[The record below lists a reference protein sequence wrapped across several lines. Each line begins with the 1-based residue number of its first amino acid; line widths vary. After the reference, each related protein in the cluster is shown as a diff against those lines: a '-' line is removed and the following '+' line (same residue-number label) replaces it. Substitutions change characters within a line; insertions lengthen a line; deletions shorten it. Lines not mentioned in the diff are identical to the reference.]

1 MFKRMNRFILLLMS
15 VLLLAVPAGYP
26 AYAKGLSGKAQRI
39 QEIKQLPASER
50 FISLDDKGT
59 LEDALALLPGEW
71 EVVLEDGSSS
81 DVPVSWECLDD
92 FYDDSYSSFVF
103 QGSIAD
109 DDILGDFDEKD
120 LESLRIEISYEN
132 EVETITGPGDSIH
145 SYRILSPNSLILEID
160 REQQALNGGYDSS
173 VDTGFIQED
182 KASSEIV
189 LSDTAVSVFKAM
201 SPGKGNYLYNQL
213 SDTEKVFYDNIDK
226 YVTQYLYYGS
236 KMLNPTGLQDKSYTT
251 SYIEA
256 PGLSQDEALWVA
268 RIYLFDNPQAFFL
281 GTGYWFVPSGTDT
294 YLAYDVFPEVDT
306 PSELKEIAEGV
317 AKNVKS
323 LTDKIS
329 SSGTKYERAKQA
341 HDLLC
346 EYVDYDYAAVSN
358 SSSDPAFWVAG
369 NSQYDQSLISVFS
382 PKSKGLT
389 VCAGY
394 SKSYSALMRSAGF
407 DSFSV
412 TSLYHEWNKVKINGQ
427 WYCVDT
433 TWDDQSDGIIYNY
446 FLKSD
451 ESMLNDD
458 PERDHEW
465 DDYWDDLAPKS
476 LKDYDKN
483 QVDSDEVDN
492 NNDGINIDDA
502 GNGDDND
509 GTETSC
515 DSHIWGDPVVRQAT
529 LTENGSITYTCSVCG
544 ETSVSVISHPAD
556 FSLSG
561 SVYTYDGSAKEP
573 SVTVRDTNGTS
584 INSSGYDISYT
595 DNTDVGTA
603 SATVT
608 FKGNYSGTKTLTF
621 TINPPATSLSSVTAK
636 SKGFTLKW
644 KKQASQVTGYE
655 IQYSTNSGFKNGNKT
670 VTIKKA
676 GTVSKTISKLKG
688 KKKYYIRIRTYKTAG
703 GKTYYSDWSSKKTV
717 TTKK

>member
-1 MFKRMNRFILLLMS
+1 MNRFILLLMS
-15 VLLLAVPAGYP
+15 VLLFAVPVGYP
-26 AYAKGLSGKAQRI
+26 AYAKGLSSKAQRVKD
-39 QEIKQLPASER
+39 IKQLPASER

-145 SYRILSPNSLILEID
+145 SYRILSPNSLILQID
-160 REQQALNGGYDSS
+160 REQQALSKENGSS
-173 VDTGFIQED
+173 GDTGFIQED

-213 SDTEKVFYDNIDK
+213 PDTEKVFYDNIDK

-236 KMLNPTGLQDKSYTT
+236 KMLNPTGLQDGSYTT

-256 PGLSQDEALWVA
+256 PGLSQDEALRVA

-281 GTGYWFVPSGTDT
+281 GTGYRFTSSGNDT
-294 YLAYDVFPEVDT
+294 YLAYDVYPEVDT

-323 LTDKIS
+323 LTDEIS
-329 SSGTKYERAKQA
+329 STGTKYERAKKA

-358 SSSDPAFWVAG
+358 SNSDPAFWIAG
-369 NSQYDQSLISVFS
+369 NSYYEQSLISVFS
-382 PKSKGLT
+382 PKSERLT

-412 TSLYHEWNKVKINGQ
+412 TSQSHEWNKVKINGQ

-433 TWDDQSDGIIYNY
+433 TWDDQSFGIIYNY

-451 ESMLNDD
+451 ESMLDDD
-458 PERDHEW
+458 PERYHEW
-465 DDYWDDLAPKS
+465 NDYWDDLAPAS
-476 LKDYDKN
+476 PKDYYIN
-483 QVDSDEVDN
+483 EVDIDEADN
-492 NNDGINIDDA
+492 N
-502 GNGDDND
+502 
-509 GTETSC
+509 GTETIC

-529 LTENGSITYTCSVCG
+529 LTEDGSITYTCSVCG
-544 ETSVSVISHPAD
+544 ETSVSIISHPAD
-556 FSLSG
+556 FSLAG
-561 SVYTYDGSAKEP
+561 SVYTYNGSAIQPTVAVTDAGGAGIP
-573 SVTVRDTNGTS
+573 SS
-584 INSSGYDISYT
+584 YYDVSYT
-595 DNTDVGTA
+595 NNTNVGTA
-603 SATVT
+603 SVSVK
-608 FKGNYSGTKTLTF
+608 FKGDYSGTKTLSF
-621 TINPPATSLSSVTAK
+621 TINPPATSLSSVKAK

-655 IQYSTNSGFKNGNKT
+655 IQYSTNSDFKNGNKT